1 MKRVVIVEDQ
11 TAVRQMLA
19 HVLTQAGGYEVVGE
33 SGDGHEAC
41 DLIRR
46 IKPDLLILDAK
57 LPGLNGHEVLLS
69 IQDLLPE
76 LRVLVFSGYENP
88 VLIRDLLSHGA
99 HGFVEKSANL
109 TELRQGIE
117 AVAGGG
123 TYFGPAAANSIRN
136 LVTGQGISPVEKN
149 LLTDRES
156 EVLKLIAESHSTKQI
171 ASRLGLSVKTVDNHR
186 TNLMRKLDLHDV
198 ASLTRFAIQTGL
210 VQADRL
216 PGLNE
221 LEPNEEEAP

>member
-19 HVLTQAGGYEVVGE
+19 HVLTEAGGYEVVGE

-46 IKPDLLILDAK
+46 VKPELLILDAK

-88 VLIRDLLSHGA
+88 ILTRDLLSHGA

-109 TELRQGIE
+109 VELRQGIE
-117 AVAGGG
+117 AVANGG
-123 TYFGPAAANSIRN
+123 TYFGPAAAHSIRH
-136 LVTGQGISPVEKN
+136 LVTGQIASPSSRD
-149 LLTDRES
+149 LLTDRER

-171 ASRLGLSVKTVDNHR
+171 AARLGISVKTVDNHR

-198 ASLTRFAIQTGL
+198 AGLTRFAIQVNL
-210 VQADRL
+210 IEADRI
-216 PGLNE
+216 PGT
-221 LEPNEEEAP
+221 EPAMEEE

>member
-19 HVLTQAGGYEVVGE
+19 HVLTEAGGYEVVGE

-46 IKPDLLILDAK
+46 VKPDLLILDAK

-88 VLIRDLLSHGA
+88 ILTRDLLSHGA

-109 TELRQGIE
+109 QELRQGIE
-117 AVAGGG
+117 AVANGG
-123 TYFGPAAANSIRN
+123 TYFGPAAAHSIRH
-136 LVTGQGISPVEKN
+136 LVTGQITNPSSRD
-149 LLTDRES
+149 LLTDRER

-171 ASRLGLSVKTVDNHR
+171 AARLGLSVKTVDNHR

-198 ASLTRFAIQTGL
+198 AGLTRFAIQVNL
-210 VQADRL
+210 VEADRI
-216 PGLNE
+216 PAT
-221 LEPNEEEAP
+221 EPETDDE

>member
-1 MKRVVIVEDQ
+1 MKASGMKRVVIVEDQ

-19 HVLTQAGGYEVVGE
+19 HVLTEQGGFEVVGE

-41 DLIRR
+41 ELIRR
-46 IKPDLLILDAK
+46 VKPDLLILDAK

-69 IQDLLPE
+69 IQDLLPD

-88 VLIRDLLSHGA
+88 VLTRDLLSHGA

-109 TELRQGIE
+109 DELRQGIE
-117 AVAGGG
+117 AVANGG
-123 TYFGPAAANSIRN
+123 TYFGPAAAHSIRH
-136 LVTGQGISPVEKN
+136 LVTGQTASAADRDI
-149 LLTDRES
+149 LTDRER

-171 ASRLGLSVKTVDNHR
+171 AARLGLSVKTVDNHR
-186 TNLMRKLDLHDV
+186 TNLMRKIDLHDV

-210 VQADRL
+210 VEADKL
-216 PGLNE
+216 PNAGPDE
-221 LEPNEEEAP
+221 TG

>member
-11 TAVRQMLA
+11 TAVRQLLA
-19 HVLTQAGGYEVVGE
+19 HVLTEAGGYEVVGE

-46 IKPDLLILDAK
+46 VNPDLLILDAK

-69 IQDLLPE
+69 IQDLLPK

-88 VLIRDLLSHGA
+88 VLTRDLLSHGA

-109 TELRQGIE
+109 EELRQGIE
-117 AVAGGG
+117 AVANGG
-123 TYFGPAAANSIRN
+123 TYFGPAAAHTIRH
-136 LVTGQGISPVEKN
+136 LVTGQVASRSSPD
-149 LLTDRES
+149 LLTDRER

-171 ASRLGLSVKTVDNHR
+171 AARLGISAKTVDNHR

-198 ASLTRFAIQTGL
+198 AGLTRFAIQVNL
-210 VQADRL
+210 VEADRL
-216 PGLNE
+216 PGT
-221 LEPNEEEAP
+221 APTTDTP